1 MSTSLLDAKTQG
13 EWADFLLNEGVFKV
27 GDFTLKSG
35 QKSPFFLNF
44 GDLCSG
50 SQLARLGQFFAQALA
65 AMQPAPPTL
74 LFGPAYKGIPLAVS
88 ACQAG
93 PGAWRYFSFRK
104 EVKEHGEVSALLG
117 AQPAHDDRVALLDDV
132 LTTSATKVE
141 ALAQLREHSLER
153 GITLQ
158 WAGVVVGVDRQGKD
172 PDGRQWS
179 ESFAA
184 STGVPVYNLTDLSY
198 LLQRAS
204 ERGWDPDALQRC
216 QASLV
221 GA

>member
-1 MSTSLLDAKTQG
+1 MSTSLLDANQQG
-13 EWADFLLNEGVFKV
+13 DWADFLLDEGVFKV

-50 SQLARLGQFFAQALA
+50 SQLARMGQFFAQGLA
-65 AMQPAPPTL
+65 AMEHPPTL

-93 PGAWRYFSFRK
+93 AGAWRYFSFRK
-104 EVKEHGEVSALLG
+104 EVKAHGEVSPLLG
-117 AQPAHDDRVALLDDV
+117 AEPAQDDRVALLDDV

-141 ALAQLREHSLER
+141 AQAQLREYCRGR
-153 GITLQ
+153 GITIQ
-158 WAGVVVGVDRQGKD
+158 WSGVLVGVDREGRDPQGRK
-172 PDGRQWS
+172 WS
-179 ESFAA
+179 QAYAE

-204 ERGWDPDALQRC
+204 ERGWDADALERC
-216 QASLV
+216 RAFVAGS
-221 GA
+221 